1 MNKEELAARLLAT
14 FGAELEEQVRQM
26 NDDLLA
32 LESDQTNPERLRS
45 LFRVA
50 HTLKGAARAS
60 GVTVIEQACHQLEG
74 MLVGPRDGKQQ
85 LTANDFSLLYDAADA
100 LLDAGHRVRGGA
112 SLDDSPLAQ
121 LRDRIKFGSGAPG
134 GFTPLPPLLQAA
146 EKKPAPPAPVA
157 APAPIPAPADAVPA
171 RGERKN
177 EGNQVR
183 VEATKLDAL
192 LAASGQL
199 LIAGGRIHG
208 RRDELTALHER
219 TGQWASEWHRY
230 ERRMRLELERAGA
243 SPMLLH
249 TMNDLREGL
258 KHLVQVSS
266 QLVTQATEDNRG
278 LAQATDE
285 VGDRVR
291 RLRLRPFAE
300 ACEALP
306 RVVRDISAA
315 SGKEVDLVLR
325 GTEIEAD
332 RAILDGLRQAL
343 GQLVRNAIDHG
354 IETPEQRRRAGKP
367 TRAQIDVAAAL
378 QGDRLQVTVS
388 DDGRGMDVAAIR
400 AALTRSGATVP
411 AQDREVVHT
420 LFRGGLSTRDEAS
433 IISGRGVG
441 LDIVRASVERMQG
454 TVDVAW
460 EVGKGTQFTI
470 ECPPSLATIR
480 TVLTRLGSRLLAFP
494 TSLVERLVRLDP
506 NEIRLAEGR
515 HVMATDGPPVPLIP
529 LGQLIPPAD
538 EHVSSDR
545 IPVVLLRAAGQR
557 LALAV
562 DELISEQ
569 EVVLRPLGPTP
580 HPLPLVSGAA
590 ILPSGTVALV
600 LNVPALLSAGLK
612 PQAAVGSFSAP
623 RTAARTRPRVLVA
636 DDSITTR
643 TLEQSILESA
653 GYEVRTAVDG
663 ADAWRLLQEHT
674 VDLVVSDVEMPR
686 MDGFG
691 LCQAIRGAKRLKHIP
706 VILVTALES
715 AADRARGLEAGADA
729 YLGKSSFDQQHLLDT
744 IQQLI
749 GAPDA

>member
-14 FGAELEEQVRQM
+14 FGSELEEQVRQM

-32 LESDQTNPERLRS
+32 LETDPTNPERLKS

-50 HTLKGAARAS
+50 HTLKGASRAS
-60 GVTVIEQACHQLEG
+60 GVSVIEQACHQLES
-74 MLVGPRDGKQQ
+74 MLVAPRDGRQQ
-85 LTANDFSLLYDAADA
+85 LSPADFSLLYDAADA
-100 LLDAGHRVRGGA
+100 LLDAGHRLRGGA

-121 LRDRIKFGSGAPG
+121 LRDRLKFGGGVPG
-134 GFTPLPPLLQAA
+134 GFTPLPPMQPAA
-146 EKKPAPPAPVA
+146 PPPAPPPLAPAEAA
-157 APAPIPAPADAVPA
+157 APRP
-171 RGERKN
+171 ERKS
-177 EGNQVR
+177 EAGQVR
-183 VEATKLDAL
+183 IEATKLDAL

-199 LIAGGRIHG
+199 LIAGGRVSS
-208 RRDELTALHER
+208 RRDELATLHER
-219 TGQWASEWHRY
+219 TGQWASDWQRY
-230 ERRMRLELERAGA
+230 ERRMRVELERAGA
-243 SPMLLH
+243 SPLLLSA
-249 TMNDLREGL
+249 MGDLREGL
-258 KHLVQVSS
+258 KHLVLVSG
-266 QLVTQATEDNRG
+266 QLATQATEDSRT

-306 RVVRDISAA
+306 RVVRDIGAA
-315 SGKEVDLVLR
+315 SGKDVDLELK
-325 GTEIEAD
+325 GTDIEAD
-332 RAILDGLRQAL
+332 RAVLDGLRQAL

-354 IETPEQRRRAGKP
+354 IESPEQREKTRKPPRARI
-367 TRAQIDVAAAL
+367 TVAASL

-388 DDGRGMDVAAIR
+388 DDGRGMDVEGIR
-400 AALTRSGATVP
+400 AALARSGAPVP
-411 AQDREVVHT
+411 AQDRDVVRT
-420 LFRGGLSTRDEAS
+420 LFLGGLSTRNEAS

-441 LDIVRASVERMQG
+441 LDIVRAAITRMQG
-454 TVDVAW
+454 TVDVTW
-460 EVGKGTQFTI
+460 TPGQGTQFTI
-470 ECPPSLATIR
+470 DCPPSLATIR
-480 TVLTRLGSRLLAFP
+480 TVLTRLGTRFLAFP
-494 TSLVERLVRLDP
+494 TAQVERMARLDP
-506 NEIRLAEGR
+506 AEIRQAEGR
-515 HVMATDGPPVPLIP
+515 NVMETDGSPVPLIP

-538 EHVSSDR
+538 EYVRGER
-545 IPVVLLRAAGQR
+545 IPVILLRAEGQR
-557 LALAV
+557 LAVAV

-580 HPLPLVSGAA
+580 QPLPLVSGAA

-600 LNVPALLSAGLK
+600 LNVPALLAVGLK
-612 PQAAVGSFSAP
+612 PHAGAGTFTVP
-623 RTAARTRPRVLVA
+623 RTAARARPRILVA

-691 LCQAIRGAKRLKHIP
+691 LCQAIRGAKRLKHLP

-715 AADRARGLEAGADA
+715 SADRTRGLEAGADA

-749 GAPDA
+749 GAPEA

>member
-14 FGAELEEQVRQM
+14 FGSELEEQVRQM

-32 LESDQTNPERLRS
+32 LESDPNNPERLKS

-50 HTLKGAARAS
+50 HTLKGASRAC
-60 GVTVIEQACHQLEG
+60 GVAVIEQACHQLES
-74 MLVGPRDGKQQ
+74 MLVGPRDGRQR
-85 LTANDFSLLYDAADA
+85 LTPADFSLLYDVADA
-100 LLDAGHRVRGGA
+100 LLDAGHRLRGGA
-112 SLDDSPLAQ
+112 SLDDAPLAL
-121 LRDRIKFGSGAPG
+121 LRDRLRSGGGAPG
-134 GFTPLPPLLQAA
+134 GFAPLPPMEPAIPSPAPSRTAAVTQAA
-146 EKKPAPPAPVA
+146 AAPPRP
-157 APAPIPAPADAVPA
+157 
-171 RGERKN
+171 ERKS
-177 EGNQVR
+177 EAGQVR

-199 LIAGGRIHG
+199 LIAGGRISG
-208 RRDELTALHER
+208 RRDELASLHER
-219 TGQWASEWHRY
+219 TGQWASAWHRY
-230 ERRMRLELERAGA
+230 ERRMRLELERAGT
-243 SPMLLH
+243 SPLLLGA
-249 TMNDLREGL
+249 MGELREGL
-258 KHLVQVSS
+258 KQLVQVSG
-266 QLVTQATEDNRG
+266 QLAIQATEDSRT
-278 LAQATDE
+278 LAQATDD

-306 RVVRDISAA
+306 RVVRDIGAA
-315 SGKEVDLVLR
+315 SGKEVDLELQ

-332 RAILDGLRQAL
+332 RAVLDGLRQAL

-354 IETPEQRRRAGKP
+354 IESPEQRERSGKSPRARI
-367 TRAQIDVAAAL
+367 TVAASL

-400 AALTRSGATVP
+400 AALARSGAMVP
-411 AQDREVVHT
+411 GDDRDVVRT
-420 LFRGGLSTRDEAS
+420 LFQGGLSTRDEAS

-441 LDIVRASVERMQG
+441 LDIVRAAVARMQG
-454 TVDVAW
+454 TVDVTW
-460 EVGKGTQFTI
+460 QPDHGTRFTI
-470 ECPPSLATIR
+470 DCPPSLATIR
-480 TVLTRLGSRLLAFP
+480 TVLTRLGTRFLAFP
-494 TSLVERLVRLDP
+494 TAQVERMARLDP
-506 NEIRLAEGR
+506 AEIRQAEGR
-515 HVMATDGPPVPLIP
+515 NVMATDGSPVPLLA
-529 LGQLIPPAD
+529 LGQLIPPA
-538 EHVSSDR
+538 EEQVRGER
-545 IPVVLLRAAGQR
+545 IPVILLRAGGQR
-557 LALAV
+557 LAVAV

-580 HPLPLVSGAA
+580 QPLPLVSGAA

-600 LNVPALLSAGLK
+600 LNVPVLLEAGLK
-612 PQAAVGSFSAP
+612 PQAATGSFPGPRSAT
-623 RTAARTRPRVLVA
+623 RSRPRILVA

-691 LCQAIRGAKRLKHIP
+691 LCQAIRGAKRLKHLP

-715 AADRARGLEAGADA
+715 SADRTRGLEAGADA